1 MSISNYALTCDT
13 TVDLTPEHL
22 ERLGVSYAKY
32 YYILNGVEYPDDLGQ
47 TRSYKEFYHELRN
60 GATTSTA
67 QANSSD
73 FLELFTPFLEAGRD
87 ILHIGFSSGLSGG
100 VNSARNAAAIA
111 LERYPERKIYVVDS
125 LCASSGY
132 GLFVDKLASLR
143 DGGMGIDELRDW
155 ALENRL
161 RVNHWFFSTDLSFY
175 IRGGRV
181 SRVAGTIGGILGIC
195 PLLNMDY
202 LGRLIPRA
210 KVPGKRRVIHE
221 QVRRMELLA
230 DNGFDYNEK
239 CYICHSDC
247 LEDAQ
252 TVAEMVQERFPK
264 LDGSVLI
271 NDIGTTIGSHT
282 GPGTVSLFFWGQK
295 RID

>member
-1 MSISNYALTCDT
+1 MSMNNYVLTCDS

-22 ERLGVSYAKY
+22 RQIDVTCAKY
-32 YYILNGVEYPDDLGQ
+32 YYILNGVEYVDDLGQ
-47 TRSYKEFYHELRN
+47 TRSYKEFYSELRA
-60 GATTSTA
+60 GADTGTA

-73 FLELFTPFLEAGRD
+73 FLELFTPFLEAGKD
-87 ILHIGFSSGLSGG
+87 ILHVGFSSGLSGG
-100 VNSARNAAAIA
+100 VNSAKNAAAIA
-111 LERYPERKIYVVDS
+111 LERYPDRKVYVVDS

-132 GLFVDKLASLR
+132 GLLVDKLAELR
-143 DGGMGIDELRDW
+143 DSGMSLEELRDW
-155 ALENRL
+155 AQENCL
-161 RVNHWFFSTDLSFY
+161 RMHHWFFSTDLSFY
-175 IRGGRV
+175 IKGGRV

-195 PLLNMDY
+195 PLLNMDN

-210 KVPGKRRVIHE
+210 KVPGKRRVMAE
-221 QVRRMELLA
+221 QVKRMEQLA
-230 DNGFDYNEK
+230 DNGYDYNEK

-252 TVAEMVQERFPK
+252 AVAEMVKAKFPK
-264 LDGSVLI
+264 IRGDVLI

-295 RID
+295 RVD